1 MTQDLRRENAWF
13 SICYKPHWY
22 KIVKKMRWRVRGG
35 GVMLSILYMTHKR
48 IQAETFSQFSICL
61 KEQLFWNWGWILYT
75 VYILGGGVR
84 EGRGQKY
91 LKQLTA

>member
-35 GVMLSILYMTHKR
+35 GGVMLSILYMTHKR
-48 IQAETFSQFSICL
+48 IQAEGNIFT
-61 KEQLFWNWGWILYT
+61 ILYLFKRT
-75 VYILGGGVR
+75 IVLKLRLNFIYGIYFGKGG
-84 EGRGQKY
+84 
-91 LKQLTA
+91 

>member
-35 GVMLSILYMTHKR
+35 G
-48 IQAETFSQFSICL
+48 
-61 KEQLFWNWGWILYT
+61 
-75 VYILGGGVR
+75 GGNV
-84 EGRGQKY
+84 KY
-91 LKQLTA
+91 LIYDTQKDSSRRKHFHNSLFV